1 MWRFS
6 PHDHNTSSR
15 HQSIVYPPP
24 LHSDYY
30 FVFRVIMVWVFLFAL
45 GVVVDMCC
53 RLFFIWGCCWLLFL
67 HILVVIYFG
76 VLFFCIWW
84 LTSTD
89 LYPPTRLAR
98 VLRWRVSLHTEM
110 LAGGWCVGVG
120 ENNQSTYHR
129 THPVNHLP
137 TNSHPSSHTHPTT
150 MQGFCADVHRWTMEA
165 IPKLLLENNTN
176 RRTADAVA

>member
-110 LAGGWCVGVG
+110 LAGGWWLVCWCWWEQPVHVPSNAPSKPLTHQLTPIKPYPPNHYARFLRRRASL
-120 ENNQSTYHR
+120 NNGSD
-129 THPVNHLP
+129 
-137 TNSHPSSHTHPTT
+137 SK
-150 MQGFCADVHRWTMEA
+150 A
-165 IPKLLLENNTN
+165 IAGKQYK
-176 RRTADAVA
+176 